1 MLILNMLYN
10 KKIYIMKPTDY
21 IERDNLK
28 NIPFFLCQVVEDEEN
43 LTIWA
48 NVSCTITTM
57 WDIICGLPLFYSVGK
72 RTAQP
77 IG

>member
-1 MLILNMLYN
+1 
-10 KKIYIMKPTDY
+10 MKPTDY

-48 NVSCTITTM
+48 NVSCTIITTM